1 MSRQSLA
8 RPGVFLSRHN
18 VFMSQQSWKWW
29 RGFVSQQNILCR
41 DRVGHDRKL
50 CRTQQS
56 WAYKASAHDS
66 VAPCCVV
73 REEARRSRQT
83 LGAQDRGVRVRQR
96 NSIAIDLYN
105 DEKKNPRVWGV
116 IARVQASPE
125 DGSGSEGGGSES
137 GSSNGVGY
145 GRATA
150 VTIMELNSYNV
161 HGEEEKE
168 KENKTRSNT
177 RVNFLHMEE
186 VL

>member
-56 WAYKASAHDS
+56 WAYKASVHDS

-73 REEARRSRQT
+73 TEEARRSRQT

-96 NSIAIDLYN
+96 NSVAIDLYN
-105 DEKKNPRVWGV
+105 DEKKKTLGFGV
-116 IARVQASPE
+116 SQQEFKLVPKM
-125 DGSGSEGGGSES
+125 
-137 GSSNGVGY
+137 V
-145 GRATA
+145 A
-150 VTIMELNSYNV
+150 VAKVVVVKVVVVMELDMA
-161 HGEEEKE
+161 E
-168 KENKTRSNT
+168 R
-177 RVNFLHMEE
+177 RQ
-186 VL
+186 